1 MAKKLGYM
9 QMRYVQDI
17 YKRDMQ
23 KKINFEKD
31 KQIFRCNWKKRK
43 YLKMA
48 TGFFQSNGRVI
59 PITKKKWRVTF
70 GSFVSDDTFVKCK
83 NF

>member
-31 KQIFRCNWKKRK
+31 KQIFRCN
-43 YLKMA
+43 
-48 TGFFQSNGRVI
+48 
-59 PITKKKWRVTF
+59 
-70 GSFVSDDTFVKCK
+70 
-83 NF
+83 